1 MSTNKKNSP
10 LKMINFGGVMGTAV
24 NSAIRNTA
32 GAKPQGNQMTNFRNS
47 LGNPLTRGFNA
58 GAQISNPQSIN
69 NNPLFG
75 GMVGFNGGAQSTSSG
90 FMGGGFMGGGVM
102 NSLAGATIGTM
113 RQKNAEATST
123 VQKGA
128 LLSENNYMQRSNAAM
143 SAPVGQEATSTITSN
158 LNNNIMQKPQTPI
171 SPTALSNQ
179 STINDVYGQMV
190 PGTYNRSV
198 GSPLQQMVEPAV
210 AIDPL
215 TGQQIDPTMDQSPS
229 MPLPPP
235 VDVQTGITPNY
246 GINNL

>member
-1 MSTNKKNSP
+1 MGTNKKDSP

-47 LGNPLTRGFNA
+47 LSNPLTRGFNA
-58 GAQISNPQSIN
+58 NPQNDMS
-69 NNPLFG
+69 
-75 GMVGFNGGAQSTSSG
+75 
-90 FMGGGFMGGGVM
+90 GGFMAGGVM
-102 NSLAGATIGTM
+102 NSLA
-113 RQKNAEATST
+113 R
-123 VQKGA
+123 
-128 LLSENNYMQRSNAAM
+128 AA
-143 SAPVGQEATSTITSN
+143 ITPN